1 MIFRSRKRQ
10 ESAAK
15 PAERS
20 TGPVATADVSE
31 LEAEIAQLTSLNRES
46 REPEREQRLVE
57 LRHLAGIG
65 LLDQADRGAGF
76 PEPALDRLPAG
87 NGGLPGVA
95 PDELTP
101 ELVRA
106 GILRDGCLLVRG
118 LVDPSEALAL
128 AGEIDKAFA
137 ARDDG
142 EAGESSDP
150 AYYSEFLPDPRF
162 RESLGRDWIAG
173 GGGLWA
179 ADSPHVLFRMLD
191 TFERGRLLDVI
202 RGYLNEPPVISVQKC
217 TLRRVDPDA
226 GAGWH
231 QDGAFMGDVRA
242 LNVWLSLS
250 RCGDQ
255 APGMDVLPRRLD
267 GIVPTGTE
275 GAIFDWSVSPQVV
288 EETAGETGVLRP
300 IFEPGDVLLFDELF
314 LHSTA
319 AEPDMPNSRW
329 AIESWFFGASAAPS
343 DYSPLSA

>member
-10 ESAAK
+10 ESAAN

-46 REPEREQRLVE
+46 PESDREQRLVE

-65 LLDQADRGAGF
+65 LLEETDGGASF
-76 PEPALDRLPAG
+76 PAPAFDRLPAR

-128 AGEIDKAFA
+128 AREIDKAFA
-137 ARDDG
+137 ARDA
-142 EAGESSDP
+142 EQAGESSDP

-162 RESLGRDWIAG
+162 RESLGREWIAG

-191 TFERGRLLDVI
+191 TFERARLLDVI
-202 RGYLNEPPVISVQKC
+202 RGYLDEPPVISVQKC

-275 GAIFDWSVSPQVV
+275 GALFDWSVSPQVV